1 LKQPLEYS
9 VVAPMHNEE
18 GNIQAL
24 YLEIRRVMEQM
35 KQPYEIVFVNDASL
49 DTTLPKMKDIQSS
62 EPNFHFVDLEYNVG
76 ENWALL
82 AGISKARGDII
93 ITIDG
98 DYQNDPAY
106 IPRLLEELSRGY
118 RVVSGWRSERVGS
131 FWSRRLPS
139 WIANGLIRLVSR
151 VSVHDCGCGL
161 KAYRKEVLEGKFVP
175 KGFMN
180 RFSPVALGVK
190 EHEFSEVEI
199 VDRAR
204 KTGESHYGLS
214 RIFVV
219 LRDLWVLPFAIRGP
233 ERWLWR
239 FRAIQ
244 TLGFATTLSLALSRR
259 WLLSGTTLGLSILA
273 CANAAGLKQFINAQ
287 VDPHFR
293 IREYR

>member
-1 LKQPLEYS
+1 MQPLEYS
-9 VVAPMHNEE
+9 VVAPMHNED

-24 YLEIRRVMEQM
+24 YLDIKRTMEQL
-35 KQPYEIVFVNDASL
+35 KQSYEIVFVNDASL
-49 DTTLPKMKDIQSS
+49 DTTLSKMREIQSGDPS
-62 EPNFHFVDLEYNVG
+62 FHFVDLEYNVG

-106 IPRLLEELSRGY
+106 IPPLLGELSGGY

-161 KAYRKEVLEGKFVP
+161 KAYRREVLEGKFVP

-190 EHEFSEVEI
+190 RHEFSEVEI
-199 VDRAR
+199 VDRPR
-204 KTGESHYGLS
+204 KAGESHYGLS
-214 RIFVV
+214 RVFAV

-233 ERWLWR
+233 ERWLWK
-239 FRAIQ
+239 FRAIE
-244 TLGFATTLSLALSRR
+244 TLGFATTLPLALSRR
-259 WLLSGTTLGLSILA
+259 WLLSGTTLGLAIIA
-273 CANAAGLKQFINAQ
+273 CSNAAGLKQFIKAQ
-287 VDPHFR
+287 VDPNFR

>member
-1 LKQPLEYS
+1 
-9 VVAPMHNEE
+9 MHNEE

-49 DTTLPKMKDIQSS
+49 DTTLPKMKDIQSC

-82 AGISKARGDII
+82 AGISRARGDII

-106 IPRLLEELSRGY
+106 IPSLLEELAKGY
-118 RVVSGWRSERVGS
+118 RVVSGWRGKRVGS

-139 WIANGLIRLVSR
+139 QIANGLIRLVSR

-161 KAYRKEVLEGKFVP
+161 KAYRREVLDGKFVP

-180 RFSPVALGVK
+180 RFSPVSLGVK
-190 EHEFSEVEI
+190 GHEFSEVEI
-199 VDRAR
+199 VDRPR
-204 KTGESHYGLS
+204 KSGESHYGLS

-219 LRDLWVLPFAIRGP
+219 LRDLWVLPFATRGP

-244 TLGFATTLSLALSRR
+244 TLGFATTLSLALSGR
-259 WLLSGTTLGLSILA
+259 WVLSGTTLGFAIMAYS
-273 CANAAGLKQFINAQ
+273 NVAGLKQFIKAQ
-287 VDPHFR
+287 VDPNFR

>member
-1 LKQPLEYS
+1 MQPLEYS

-24 YLEIRRVMEQM
+24 YLDIKRAMEQL

-49 DTTLPKMKDIQSS
+49 DTTLPKMKEIQSGD
-62 EPNFHFVDLEYNVG
+62 PNFHFVDLEYNVG

-82 AGISKARGDII
+82 AGISKARGNII

-106 IPRLLEELSRGY
+106 IPQLLEELSKGY
-118 RVVSGWRSERVGS
+118 RVVSGRRRTRVGS

-161 KAYRKEVLEGKFVP
+161 KAYRREVLEGKFIP

-180 RFSPVALGVK
+180 RFSPVALGVRGQ
-190 EHEFSEVEI
+190 EFSEVEI
-199 VDRAR
+199 VDRPR
-204 KTGESHYGLS
+204 KSGESHYGLS
-214 RIFVV
+214 RVFVV

-233 ERWLWR
+233 ERWLR
-239 FRAIQ
+239 KFRAIQ
-244 TLGFATTLSLALSRR
+244 TLGFVTTLSLALSRR
-259 WLLSGTTLGLSILA
+259 WVLSGTTLGFAIIA
-273 CANAAGLKQFINAQ
+273 CSNVAGLKQFIKAQ
-287 VDPHFR
+287 VNPNFR